1 MKVRRDAWSHED
13 DFLLAETILRHIRD
27 GSTQVAAFDEVG
39 DELNRTSAACSYRWN
54 AEVRTR
60 YVDAVEIAKKQRK
73 ERNRPSNQNQRQK
86 PDSQI
91 FDTDQLDSKKFIH
104 KIEQDAPMQSISHL
118 TLTFDDCITF
128 LSTYSTKD
136 SPELRSEN
144 NELVLENDRLKK
156 ENEELTLKYNQL
168 VENRKKIIDEYT
180 LLMSVLDQASPIE
193 KTRYVN

>member
-13 DFLLAETILRHIRD
+13 DLLLAETILRHIRD

-73 ERNRPSNQNQRQK
+73 ERNRTSNQKQRQK
-86 PDSQI
+86 PDSQA
-91 FDTDQLDSKKFIH
+91 FNTNQLDPKKFIH
-104 KIEQDAPMQSISHL
+104 KIEQDAPVHSMSHL

-128 LSTYSTKD
+128 LSTYSTED
-136 SPELRSEN
+136 SPELRLEN
-144 NELVLENDRLKK
+144 NELVLDKDRLKK
-156 ENEELTLKYNQL
+156 ENEELILKYNQL
-168 VENRKKIIDEYT
+168 VEDRKKIIDEYT
-180 LLMSVLDQASPIE
+180 VLMSVLNPASPIE
-193 KTRYVN
+193 KTQYVN

>member
-1 MKVRRDAWSHED
+1 MKVRQDAWSHED
-13 DFLLAETILRHIRD
+13 DLLLAETILRHIRD

-73 ERNRPSNQNQRQK
+73 ERNRTSNQKQRQK
-86 PDSQI
+86 SDSQI
-91 FDTDQLDSKKFIH
+91 FDTNQLDSKKFIH

-128 LSTYSTKD
+128 LSTYYCGEV
-136 SPELRSEN
+136 PESAIGETV
-144 NELVLENDRLKK
+144 VLKGWVQKRRDLGGVIFIDFRDR
-156 ENEELTLKYNQL
+156 TGIVQI
-168 VENRKKIIDEYT
+168 VF
-180 LLMSVLDQASPIE
+180 
-193 KTRYVN
+193 